1 MARDPTP
8 DELIALVRRVEA
20 AGFEL
25 FCFMDDS
32 DEYSRKI
39 KGYAEHLAISDA
51 KDGRHVPERLA
62 LPIFEHSRAIRGY
75 LRRIRSPFFPD
86 PASDADHRLA
96 MLSSLADDFRLRA
109 NGR

>member
-1 MARDPTP
+1 MNDPTP

-25 FCFMDDS
+25 FVWLERVELPD
-32 DEYSRKI
+32 RKV
-39 KGYAEHLAISDA
+39 KDFREHLGIRAA
-51 KDGRHVPERLA
+51 EGRRRPPDRLA
-62 LPIFEHSRAIRGY
+62 ELLMAHARPIRGY
-75 LRRIRSPFFPD
+75 LRRVRSAFFPD
-86 PASDADHRLA
+86 PASIDDHRLA